1 MNGEGFRQL
10 EIISILACFVGVV
23 LISTVPANPDDKYKN
38 PQISQTVGVMVMVGV
53 AANDAMIAVM
63 ARSMKDVHFTVIMFW
78 FSAIG
83 LVLISLVIMAI
94 ALFD

>member
-23 LISTVPANPDDKYKN
+23 LISTVPSNPDDKYKN